1 MEQKNKKSDS
11 LEDKSLEELH
21 KQIEKG
27 KRKASRSIVFAIA
40 AIIAIIAIGVAWF
53 VSNTKV
59 SAIGAKI
66 SADNPVSFELGSTG
80 SRSPA
85 ESDKLKDPSLSKGNK

>member
-53 VSNTKV
+53 VSN
-59 SAIGAKI
+59 
-66 SADNPVSFELGSTG
+66 DQ
-80 SRSPA
+80 
-85 ESDKLKDPSLSKGNK
+85 SKCNRCKKFPLIIQ